1 MFDDK
6 SPLSSS
12 SAGAFNRTLI
22 TVPAELTES
31 LVSPVLHDNPNL
43 CSENAMIP
51 LVNTR
56 MSLEFTERLVHET
69 TPGAA
74 EVDVGLGADRH
85 DRLKGRTG
93 KNPKAAAVA
102 NPGGLLALAGTE
114 VIPYGRQN
122 VDQADIDA
130 VVEVLRS
137 DWLTQ
142 GPVLE
147 RFEQAVAERCQ
158 ATFAVAVSN
167 ATAGLHLACLAAGLG
182 AGDWLWTS
190 PNSFVASANCARY
203 CGAEVDFVDID
214 VLTWNIDVRAL
225 ATKLE
230 QAEAADRLPKVLVAV
245 AFSGQSCD
253 MAEIARLARKYGF
266 RVIEDAAHAFG
277 ASYAGEP
284 VGSGRYADMTVFS
297 FHPVKIITSGEG
309 GMVLCNDPA
318 LARQLRSL
326 RSHGITRNPEEMTEP
341 AHGNWYYQQVDL
353 GFNYRMCD
361 VQAALGLSQLRRLD
375 EFLERRRFL
384 AARYQRLLADLPLQL
399 PVAQAKAESA
409 WHLYVVRLQGR
420 LEGSHRAVFD
430 GMRAAGIQV
439 NLHYI
444 PIHLQPYYQALGF
457 APGDFPEAE
466 RYYRQAITLPLF
478 PQLSEAQQDRVVD
491 TLRALLVAEADRA

>member
-6 SPLSSS
+6 SPFTPDGVAVYPRTFINGSVELADSLAVPLPSEDLIIRSVKTSPADVRVPLEIVPRPAVEPALS
-12 SAGAFNRTLI
+12 
-22 TVPAELTES
+22 VEPAT
-31 LVSPVLHDNPNL
+31 
-43 CSENAMIP
+43 
-51 LVNTR
+51 
-56 MSLEFTERLVHET
+56 
-69 TPGAA
+69 
-74 EVDVGLGADRH
+74 
-85 DRLKGRTG
+85 
-93 KNPKAAAVA
+93 
-102 NPGGLLALAGTE
+102 
-114 VIPYGRQN
+114 IPYGRQH

-142 GPVLE
+142 GPTLE

-158 ATFAVAVSN
+158 AAHAVAVSN

-182 AGDWLWTS
+182 EGDWLWTS

-203 CGAEVDFVDID
+203 CGANVDFVDID
-214 VLTWNIDVRAL
+214 PLTWNLDVHAL
-225 ATKLE
+225 ERKLE
-230 QAEAADRLPKVLVAV
+230 WARSAGRLPRVLVAV

-253 MAEIARLARKYGF
+253 MLAISRLAREYGF

-277 ASYAGEP
+277 ARYADEA
-284 VGSGRYADMTVFS
+284 VGSGRHADMTVFS

-309 GMVLCNDPA
+309 GMVLCSDPE
-318 LARQLRSL
+318 LARHLRAL
-326 RSHGITRNPEEMTEP
+326 RSHGITRDPAQMTEP
-341 AHGNWYYQQVDL
+341 AHGGWYYQQTEL

-375 EFLERRRFL
+375 EFLARRRYL

-399 PVAQAKAESA
+399 PVAQERAESA
-409 WHLYVVRLQGR
+409 WHLYVVRLDER
-420 LEGSHRAVFD
+420 LEHAHRAVFD

-444 PIHLQPYYQALGF
+444 PIHLQPYYRDLGF

-478 PQLSEAQQDRVVD
+478 PDLGDAQQERVVE
-491 TLRALLVAEADRA
+491 TLRGLLVAALEARP